1 MVALPDRTAF
11 QGMRQQT
18 VANARNLDSVA
29 IAPPVS
35 TAPPP
40 RPEVDPAVRAPTP
53 VDLYR
58 TASDSYLN
66 RLNSDQNYLSLMQ
79 QIQNLSAQLQNYVNN
94 TYAPDL
100 QRLQSLN
107 NQANQYSMQQQQQ
120 LQTPQFKP
128 APPPPRPEVDPEE
141 VRRGQQIMQPAPP
154 QILPPPP
161 KPEVDPKITIP
172 QTFTPSVP
180 TSTNTNMVVDPIRQ
194 PFVPKPPKPE
204 VDPEIKIERV
214 PDRKSTTDYED
225 FLRMTGGG
233 PRPLVDFKPADTTGA
248 KHSGQGVGGQGGLP
262 SVTPIQGSGPQLIV
276 DPLRPS
282 KPADTTGAKHSG
294 QGLGGRG
301 GIPALPNRGPQMIV
315 DPLRPA
321 KEPTKRKAGMA
332 PGQYSGINTNVRGL
346 MR

>member
-58 TASDSYLN
+58 TASNSYFN

-107 NQANQYSMQQQQQ
+107 NQANQYSQVQQQQQQ
-120 LQTPQFKP
+120 LQ
-128 APPPPRPEVDPEE
+128 
-141 VRRGQQIMQPAPP
+141 QQIPFYGEQVQRRLEEEQRIKTLNSLQQRQEILQPAPP
-154 QILPPPP
+154 QILAPPP
-161 KPEVDPKITIP
+161 KPEVDPEEKIP
-172 QTFTPSVP
+172 ESFTPSVP

-194 PFVPKPPKPE
+194 PFVPKPVKPE
-204 VDPEIKIERV
+204 VDPEEKILKV

-225 FLRMTGGG
+225 FVKMTGGG
-233 PRPLVDFKPADTTGA
+233 GRPLVDFKPADTTGA
-248 KHSGQGVGGQGGLP
+248 KHSGQGIGGQ
-262 SVTPIQGSGPQLIV
+262 
-276 DPLRPS
+276 
-282 KPADTTGAKHSG
+282 
-294 QGLGGRG
+294 G

-315 DPLRPA
+315 DPIRQPFVP
-321 KEPTKRKAGMA
+321 KPPKPEVDPEENIPTNTLVSKPKRKAGMA
-332 PGQYSGINTNVRGL
+332 PSQYGGINTNVRGL
-346 MR
+346 MG

>member
-29 IAPPVS
+29 VAPPMSV
-35 TAPPP
+35 APPP
-40 RPEVDPAVRAPTP
+40 RPQVDPAVRAPTP

-58 TASDSYLN
+58 TASNSYFN

-107 NQANQYSMQQQQQ
+107 NQANQYYMQQQQSQ

-128 APPPPRPEVDPEE
+128 APPPPRPEVDPAE
-141 VRRGQQIMQPAPP
+141 VRRGQQILQPAPP
-154 QILPPPP
+154 QILAPPP
-161 KPEVDPKITIP
+161 KPEVDPEITIP

-180 TSTNTNMVVDPIRQ
+180 TSTNTNMVVDPLVP

-204 VDPEIKIERV
+204 VDPKIKIKRV

-248 KHSGQGVGGQGGLP
+248 KHSGQGLGGQ
-262 SVTPIQGSGPQLIV
+262 
-276 DPLRPS
+276 
-282 KPADTTGAKHSG
+282 
-294 QGLGGRG
+294 G
-301 GIPALPNRGPQMIV
+301 GIPALPSIGPQPVV
-315 DPLRPA
+315 DPIRQPFVPKPPKPEVDPEKTIPNNTLVSKP
-321 KEPTKRKAGMA
+321 KRKAGMA
-332 PGQYSGINTNVRGL
+332 PSQYSGINTNVRGL

>member
-29 IAPPVS
+29 IAPPMSV
-35 TAPPP
+35 APPP
-40 RPEVDPAVRAPTP
+40 RPQVDPAVRAPTP

-58 TASDSYLN
+58 TASNSYFN

-79 QIQNLSAQLQNYVNN
+79 QIQSLSAQLQNYVNN

-107 NQANQYSMQQQQQ
+107 NQANQYYMQQQQQ

-141 VRRGQQIMQPAPP
+141 VRRGQQTLQPAPP
-154 QILPPPP
+154 QILAPPP
-161 KPEVDPKITIP
+161 KPEVDPEITRP
-172 QTFTPSVP
+172 QSVTPSVP

-194 PFVPKPPKPE
+194 PFVPKPEVEPE
-204 VDPEIKIERV
+204 VRVERV
-214 PDRKSTTDYED
+214 PDRKSTTAYED
-225 FLRMTGGG
+225 FVRMTGGG
-233 PRPLVDFKPADTTGA
+233 GRPLIDV
-248 KHSGQGVGGQGGLP
+248 
-262 SVTPIQGSGPQLIV
+262 
-276 DPLRPS
+276 

-294 QGLGGRG
+294 QGLGGQG
-301 GIPALPNRGPQMIV
+301 GLPSVTPVQGSGPQPIV
-315 DPLRPA
+315 DPIRQPFVPKPPKPEVDPEVTIPNNTLVSRP
-321 KEPTKRKAGMA
+321 KRKAGMA

-346 MR
+346 MG

>member
-18 VANARNLDSVA
+18 VANARNLDSVP

-35 TAPPP
+35 VAPPP

-58 TASDSYLN
+58 TASNSYLN

-79 QIQNLSAQLQNYVNN
+79 QMQNLGTQLQNYVNN

-100 QRLQSLN
+100 QRLQSLQ
-107 NQANQYSMQQQQQ
+107 NQANQYSMQQQQ

-141 VRRGQQIMQPAPP
+141 VRRGQQIPQPAPP
-154 QILPPPP
+154 QILAPPP
-161 KPEVDPKITIP
+161 KPEVDPEEKILT
-172 QTFTPSVP
+172 
-180 TSTNTNMVVDPIRQ
+180 
-194 PFVPKPPKPE
+194 
-204 VDPEIKIERV
+204 RV
-214 PDRKSTTDYED
+214 PDRKSTTAYED
-225 FLRMTGGG
+225 FVRMTGGG
-233 PRPLVDFKPADTTGA
+233 GRPLVSFKPADTTGA
-248 KHSGQGVGGQGGLP
+248 KHSGQGLGGQGGLP
-262 SVTPIQGSGPQLIV
+262 SVKPIEGRRPQQIV
-276 DPLRPS
+276 DPIRPS

-294 QGLGGRG
+294 QGLGGQG
-301 GIPALPNRGPQMIV
+301 GIPALPSIGPQMTV

>member
-1 MVALPDRTAF
+1 VVALPDRTAF

-35 TAPPP
+35 VAPPP
-40 RPEVDPAVRAPTP
+40 RPEVDPAIRAPTP

-58 TASDSYLN
+58 TASNSYFN

-107 NQANQYSMQQQQQ
+107 NQANQYYMQQQQQ

-141 VRRGQQIMQPAPP
+141 VRRGQQILQPAPP
-154 QILPPPP
+154 QILAPPP
-161 KPEVDPKITIP
+161 KPEVDPEEKILGGRPLVSFKPADTTGAKHSG
-172 QTFTPSVP
+172 QGLGGQGGLPSVTP
-180 TSTNTNMVVDPIRQ
+180 VQGSGPQPIVDPIRQ

-204 VDPEIKIERV
+204 VDPEETIPNNTLV
-214 PDRKSTTDYED
+214 S
-225 FLRMTGGG
+225 
-233 PRPLVDFKPADTTGA
+233 RP
-248 KHSGQGVGGQGGLP
+248 
-262 SVTPIQGSGPQLIV
+262 
-276 DPLRPS
+276 
-282 KPADTTGAKHSG
+282 
-294 QGLGGRG
+294 
-301 GIPALPNRGPQMIV
+301 
-315 DPLRPA
+315 
-321 KEPTKRKAGMA
+321 KRKAGMA

-346 MR
+346 MG